1 MELKEIKQ
9 LIVVG
14 NGFDLQ
20 CGLKSQYED
29 FFNDIF
35 KIEKI
40 KKEYSLLQMKQ
51 KLIEDIQDNPTAQN
65 LNEAFYKCL
74 NGEEKY
80 EKDGKLS
87 TWDIIFLALFIC
99 SKEEKPTLLW
109 RDVETA
115 IYFITTWWL
124 IEKPKSNAKWKDDL
138 INGRVDNL
146 YEYEEDFEKYLTE
159 WNRIKEGFDYK
170 NEKIFETIIE
180 TVLKEKNEVDIL
192 EDLNT
197 FENEFATYIN
207 KQTGTEKENQIKE
220 KNYWLNATHLFD
232 KLSAVDSKKRA
243 DEKVNIDILNF
254 NYSLDERAISYIKD
268 NVNDPR
274 LFDINSWTNIHGI
287 AAYKDQ
293 TAIKKINNLHGV
305 TKQQNFFKLPAPIF
319 GIDNHD
325 IIQKNEDMDDPRII
339 FTKPFRLMD
348 NHVNIIRSKK
358 FQDDISVITF
368 YGHSL
373 ASADYS
379 YFESIFDQYD
389 IFHSNVKLEFYY
401 YRGNSE
407 EEARRNER
415 DVMKKVVKLLTS
427 YGLTLKNEHGENIIN
442 KMMLEQRL
450 AIVRSPE

>member
-1 MELKEIKQ
+1 MKLNELKQ

-35 KIEKI
+35 KIKKI
-40 KKEYSLLQMKQ
+40 KQKHSLLQMKQ
-51 KLIEDIQDNPTAQN
+51 NLIERIKEDPTASN
-65 LNEAFYKCL
+65 LTAAFYAYL
-74 NGEEKY
+74 NNEVKY
-80 EKDGKLS
+80 EKDEIIS

-99 SKEEKPTLLW
+99 SKKEKPTLLW
-109 RDVETA
+109 RDVETI
-115 IYFITTWWL
+115 IYFVTTWWL
-124 IEKPKSNAKWKDDL
+124 IEKPKTDAKWDDDL
-138 INGRVDNL
+138 VHGRIDDF
-146 YEYEEDFEKYLTE
+146 YDYAEYFEQYLSK
-159 WNRIKEGFDYK
+159 WNEVKKGFDYK
-170 NEKIFETIIE
+170 NAETFETIVE
-180 TVLKEKNEVDIL
+180 SAFKGKNEVDIL
-192 EDLNT
+192 KNLNT

-207 KQTGTEKENQIKE
+207 KQTGTENQIKE
-220 KNYWLNATHLFD
+220 KNYWLNATHLID
-232 KLSAVDSKKRA
+232 KLSAVDSRKRA

-254 NYSLDERAISYIKD
+254 NYSLDERSISYIKD

-305 TKQQNFFKLPAPIF
+305 IKQQNFFKLPAPIL

-325 IIQKNEDMDDPRII
+325 IIQKNEDIDDPRII

-358 FQDDISVITF
+358 FQDDINVITF

-407 EEARRNER
+407 EEARKNER

>member
-1 MELKEIKQ
+1 MIEIQIFGVEKKISMELKEIKQ

-109 RDVETA
+109 RDVETV

-146 YEYEEDFEKYLTE
+146 YEYEEDFENYLTE
-159 WNRIKEGFDYK
+159 WNRIK
-170 NEKIFETIIE
+170 
-180 TVLKEKNEVDIL
+180 
-192 EDLNT
+192 
-197 FENEFATYIN
+197 
-207 KQTGTEKENQIKE
+207 
-220 KNYWLNATHLFD
+220 
-232 KLSAVDSKKRA
+232 
-243 DEKVNIDILNF
+243 
-254 NYSLDERAISYIKD
+254 
-268 NVNDPR
+268 
-274 LFDINSWTNIHGI
+274 
-287 AAYKDQ
+287 
-293 TAIKKINNLHGV
+293 
-305 TKQQNFFKLPAPIF
+305 
-319 GIDNHD
+319 
-325 IIQKNEDMDDPRII
+325 
-339 FTKPFRLMD
+339 
-348 NHVNIIRSKK
+348 
-358 FQDDISVITF
+358 
-368 YGHSL
+368 
-373 ASADYS
+373 
-379 YFESIFDQYD
+379 
-389 IFHSNVKLEFYY
+389 
-401 YRGNSE
+401 
-407 EEARRNER
+407 
-415 DVMKKVVKLLTS
+415 
-427 YGLTLKNEHGENIIN
+427 
-442 KMMLEQRL
+442 
-450 AIVRSPE
+450 